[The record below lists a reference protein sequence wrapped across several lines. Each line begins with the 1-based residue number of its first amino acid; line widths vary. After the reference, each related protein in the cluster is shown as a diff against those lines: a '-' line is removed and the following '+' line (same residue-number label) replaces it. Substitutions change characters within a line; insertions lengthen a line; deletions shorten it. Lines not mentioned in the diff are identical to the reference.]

1 MELPIEL
8 LKIAKKART
17 VCEQFAFSHDSVN
30 MDFHKVGDLCGM
42 CAIASFFFQRIAKEK
57 DVTINCRYSWDETG
71 CGHVYNEYQ
80 GIVID
85 LTATQFGS
93 EHPIHMQPMADY
105 TEWLGMP
112 LGGQIRKRINWQDGQ
127 SPRKKVIDKLVK
139 LYYSES

>member
-1 MELPIEL
+1 MKLPTEL
-8 LKIAKKART
+8 LKTAKKART
-17 VCEQFAFSHDSVN
+17 ICEQFAFSHDSLE

-42 CAIASFFFQRIAKEK
+42 CAIASFFFQRILKEK
-57 DVTINCRYSWDETG
+57 DMVINCRYSWDETG

-93 EHPIHMQPMADY
+93 EHLIHMQPMADY

-112 LGGQIRKRINWQDGQ
+112 LGGKVRKRINWLDSQ
-127 SPRKKVIDKLVK
+127 SPRKKVIEKLVK
-139 LYYSES
+139 LYYIES